1 MTIEK
6 ATGEKAK
13 GISRRKA
20 LRLLG
25 GSAALIP
32 VINLTGCGEEPQPE
46 TAAPQPAQAP
56 KSVPPT
62 PKQEPKQEKAPMDA
76 GSMEA
81 AAPPSTAAPAELPKV
96 SLDDPQAKALA
107 YVHDASAVDA
117 ASQPRFKPGQACK
130 NCALYSGGDK
140 PWGGCG
146 IFAGR
151 AVSAEG
157 WCTAYAPKPS

>member
-1 MTIEK
+1 M
-6 ATGEKAK
+6 
-13 GISRRKA
+13 
-20 LRLLG
+20 
-25 GSAALIP
+25 
-32 VINLTGCGEEPQPE
+32 E
-46 TAAPQPAQAP
+46 T
-56 KSVPPT
+56 
-62 PKQEPKQEKAPMDA
+62 

-81 AAPPSTAAPAELPKV
+81 AAPPSTPAPAELPKV

-117 ASQPRFKPGQACK
+117 AAQPRFKPGQACK
-130 NCALYSGGDK
+130 NCALYTGGDK

-151 AVSAEG
+151 AVNAEG